1 MLTALLISAF
11 LIFLNGFFVAAE
23 FAIVKVRASQIE
35 IYAPKKSLARKI
47 ALRIPKH
54 LDAYL
59 AATQLGITIASI
71 GLGWVA
77 EGAFFELISR
87 VFASMELET
96 VLSSS
101 TIHKISFAL
110 SFGLVTFLHVVFGEL
125 APKSLSIRYALRI
138 TLITAIPLQVFYY
151 IFMPFI
157 WLFNGF
163 ANFLLR
169 LVGVRNQHE
178 HETHSEEELRLLIGE
193 SREAEKI
200 DANEY
205 ELIQNVFEFDNY
217 TVKQIL
223 VPRTQICAVPIE
235 TTVNEMI
242 EQCLEEGFTRIP
254 VYEDTI
260 DNIKGI
266 IHVKDLLRLVQNP
279 EKTLKDVLR
288 LPFFVSSNKRIVD
301 LLREFQRTQTQMA
314 IVVDEYGGTLGI
326 VTLEDIVEELVGE
339 IHDEFDEEEKAI
351 EKISERE
358 FTICAQTDIVEL
370 NRSLPFPL
378 PVSGEYQTLSGLLI
392 QQFGKIPEVG
402 EKIMLDKYTV
412 TITKKNRNV
421 ITHITLEIVNNG
433 GTQNN

>member
-1 MLTALLISAF
+1 MLIGLLISAF

-35 IYAPKKSLARKI
+35 IYAPKGSLARKI
-47 ALRIPKH
+47 ALRMTKH

-77 EGAFFELISR
+77 EDTFAELILR
-87 VFASMELET
+87 AFAALELSISA
-96 VLSSS
+96 VMA
-101 TIHKISFAL
+101 HKISFVL

-138 TLITAIPLQVFYY
+138 TLITAIPLQIFYY

-163 ANFLLR
+163 ANLMLKIF
-169 LVGVRNQHE
+169 GVRSQHE

-193 SREAEKI
+193 SREEGKI

-242 EQCLEEGFTRIP
+242 EQSLKEGFTRVP

-266 IHVKDLLRLVQNP
+266 IHVKDLLKLIHNP

-288 LPFFVSSNKRIVD
+288 LPYFVSSNKRIVD
-301 LLREFQRTQTQMA
+301 LLREFQRTKTQIA

-339 IHDEFDEEEKAI
+339 IHDEFDDEEKAI
-351 EKISERE
+351 EKINERE

-370 NRSLPFPL
+370 NRSLPYPL
-378 PVSGEYQTLSGLLI
+378 PLSGEYQTLSGLLV
-392 QQFGKIPEVG
+392 QHFGKIPEVG
-402 EKIMLDKYTV
+402 EKITLDNYIA
-412 TITKKNRNV
+412 TIVKKSRNV
-421 ITHITLEIVNNG
+421 ITYITLEIADDGV
-433 GTQNN
+433 TE

>member
-1 MLTALLISAF
+1 MLIGLLISAF

-35 IYAPKKSLARKI
+35 IYAPKESLARKI
-47 ALRIPKH
+47 ALKMTSH
-54 LDAYL
+54 LDSYL

-77 EGAFFELISR
+77 EGTFAELVLRAFAAFEMPI
-87 VFASMELET
+87 ASVMA
-96 VLSSS
+96 
-101 TIHKISFAL
+101 HKISFIL

-138 TLITAIPLQVFYY
+138 VLIVAIPLQIFYY

-163 ANFLLR
+163 ANFILR
-169 LVGVRNQHE
+169 LVGVSKHQE
-178 HETHSEEELRLLIGE
+178 HETHSEEELRLLIDE
-193 SREAEKI
+193 SREEGKI
-200 DANEY
+200 DANEH

-223 VPRTQICAVPIE
+223 VPRTQIFAVP
-235 TTVNEMI
+235 VNTPVDALMQ
-242 EQCLEEGFTRIP
+242 QCLDEGFTRIP

-266 IHVKDLLRLVQNP
+266 IHIKDLLKLLQNP
-279 EKTLKDVLR
+279 QKTLHDVLR

-301 LLREFQRTQTQMA
+301 LLREFQRSKTQIA

-326 VTLEDIVEELVGE
+326 VTVEDIIEELVGE
-339 IHDEFDEEEKAI
+339 IHDEFDDEEKAI
-351 EKISERE
+351 EKINDHE

-370 NRSLPFPL
+370 NRSLPYPL

-402 EKIMLDKYTV
+402 EKIMLDNYTA
-412 TITKKNRNV
+412 TIVKKNRNV
-421 ITHITLEIVNNG
+421 ITHIILEVASEK
-433 GTQNN
+433 

>member
-1 MLTALLISAF
+1 MLTGLLISAL

-35 IYAPKKSLARKI
+35 IYAPKESLARKI
-47 ALRIPKH
+47 ALRITKH

-77 EGAFFELISR
+77 EGTFAELIMRAFTAFEVAITS
-87 VFASMELET
+87 AT
-96 VLSSS
+96 A
-101 TIHKISFAL
+101 HKVSFVL

-125 APKSLSIRYALRI
+125 APKSLSIRYALKV

-163 ANFLLR
+163 ANLMLR
-169 LVGVRNQHE
+169 MVGVKNQHE
-178 HETHSEEELRLLIGE
+178 HDTHSEEELRLLIGE

-217 TVKQIL
+217 TVRQIL
-223 VPRTQICAVPIE
+223 VPRTQISAVPIE
-235 TTVNEMI
+235 TTVTEMI
-242 EQCLEEGFTRIP
+242 EHCLNEGFTRIP
-254 VYEDTI
+254 VYEETI
-260 DNIKGI
+260 DNVKGI
-266 IHVKDLLRLVQNP
+266 VHVKDLLKLVQNP

-288 LPFFVSSNKRIVD
+288 QPYFVSSNKRIVD
-301 LLREFQRTQTQMA
+301 LLREFQRTKTQIA

-339 IHDEFDEEEKAI
+339 IHDEFDEDEKAI
-351 EKISERE
+351 EKLNDRE
-358 FTICAQTDIVEL
+358 FSIYAQTDIVEL

-378 PVSGEYQTLSGLLI
+378 TISGEYQTLSGLLI
-392 QQFGKIPEVG
+392 QQFGRIPEVG
-402 EKIMLDKYTV
+402 EKIELEEHYIV
-412 TITKKNRNV
+412 TIVKKAKNV
-421 ITHITLEIVNNG
+421 ITHIILEVMEEEV
-433 GTQNN
+433 

>member
-1 MLTALLISAF
+1 MLTGLLISAF
-11 LIFLNGFFVAAE
+11 LILLNGFFVAAE

-35 IYAPKKSLARKI
+35 IYAPKERLARKI
-47 ALRIPKH
+47 ALQMTSN

-77 EGAFFELISR
+77 EGTFAELVLRAFAAFETPI
-87 VFASMELET
+87 AAAMA
-96 VLSSS
+96 
-101 TIHKISFAL
+101 HKISLIL

-138 TLITAIPLQVFYY
+138 TLIAAIPLQIFYY

-163 ANFLLR
+163 ANFIIR
-169 LVGVRNQHE
+169 LMGVSKQQE

-193 SREAEKI
+193 SREEGKI

-223 VPRTQICAVPIE
+223 VPRTQICAVPVE
-235 TTVNEMI
+235 TTVEEMI
-242 EQCLEEGFTRIP
+242 AQCIEEGFTRIP

-266 IHVKDLLRLVQNP
+266 VHVKDLLRLVKNP

-301 LLREFQRTQTQMA
+301 LLREFQRTKTQMA

-339 IHDEFDEEEKAI
+339 IHDEFDDEEKAI
-351 EKISERE
+351 EKINERE

-370 NRSLPFPL
+370 NRSLPHPL

-402 EKIMLDKYTV
+402 EKIALNNYTA

-421 ITHITLEIVNNG
+421 ITHIALEVIDSD
-433 GTQNN
+433 